1 VELTWTPD
9 QAPSNVA
16 GDALPEVAPS
26 SSGPSIFAALQEQLG
41 LKLVSE
47 RGPVDVLVVD
57 HLEEPSEN

>member
-1 VELTWTPD
+1 
-9 QAPSNVA
+9 
-16 GDALPEVAPS
+16 
-26 SSGPSIFAALQEQLG
+26 